1 MLASDV
7 MFQMKDFKNG
17 DKFSPFLYDA
27 MMLYAIS
34 LNESVAKG
42 LDPRSGVALALQ
54 MKNKVFEGMRV
65 VHKR

>member
-1 MLASDV
+1 

-17 DKFSPFLYDA
+17 DKYSPFLYDA

-34 LNESVAKG
+34 MNESMAKG
-42 LDPRSGVALALQ
+42 MDPRSGVSVAKQ

-65 VHKR
+65 PFCM